1 MGIQQAIGRL
11 RETIAPLSPRHRRWK
26 RFLRSLP
33 LDPDQ
38 LPRPLEAP
46 TSRDFI
52 ICGAPRTGTTLLTA
66 MLFQPPSIITVMEPW
81 DGMRLPPAELF
92 ASLRKEIEETGAL
105 RRGKLDIPVLMEKGF
120 VRWRQEGDSIPHI
133 NVSSDFLLGVK
144 WVAYWRY
151 LELLPETKFLV
162 CTRHPFDVIN
172 SCKSH
177 GGRLAQGMEYD
188 TAFNRNMNQE
198 LTAAT
203 RHNDLR
209 RILLYN
215 YVNERIYPHLSQ
227 RNVFVVPYQR
237 WFKDPE
243 ALLSELSAFLG
254 VQLGSGT
261 AVIRQPNNKPKLSSK
276 EISLIKQHCK
286 IPEPLGYSLNRE

>member
-1 MGIQQAIGRL
+1 MGLQRVIRRIRG
-11 RETIAPLSPRHRRWK
+11 TIAPLSPRHRRWK

-33 LDPDQ
+33 LDPDH
-38 LPRPLEAP
+38 LVRPVKPP

-92 ASLRKEIEETGAL
+92 ASLRTEIGQTGTL
-105 RRGKLDIPVLMEKGF
+105 RRGKLDIPALMEQGM
-120 VRWRQEGDSIPHI
+120 VRWCQEGEPSPQI
-133 NVSSDFLLGVK
+133 NVNSDFLLGVK

-151 LELLPETKFLV
+151 LDFLPETRFLI

-172 SCKSH
+172 SCNSH
-177 GGRLAQGMEYD
+177 GGRLAQGLEYD
-188 TAFNRNMNQE
+188 TAFNRKMNQA

-203 RHNDLR
+203 RDSALR

-215 YVNERIYPHLSQ
+215 YINERILPFLDKP
-227 RNVFVVPYQR
+227 NTFVVPYHR
-237 WFKDPE
+237 WFEDPE

-254 VQLGSGT
+254 VRLGLGT
-261 AVIRQPNNKPKLSSK
+261 VIIQPPKNKPGLSSG
-276 EISLIKQHCK
+276 EMTLIRDRCK
-286 IPEPLGYSLNRE
+286 VAEALGYTLNRR